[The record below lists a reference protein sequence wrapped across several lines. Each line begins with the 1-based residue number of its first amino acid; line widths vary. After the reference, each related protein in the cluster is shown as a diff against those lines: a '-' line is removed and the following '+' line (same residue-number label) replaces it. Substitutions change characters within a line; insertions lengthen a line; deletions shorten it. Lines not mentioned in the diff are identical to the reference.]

1 MEIDLTENMIVSL
14 YESLLNKIV
23 RELSKEYNKKENL
36 IKVMLI
42 MATNNGYNIL
52 EAKELIKEYE
62 SSKKIIHK

>member
-14 YESLLNKIV
+14 YESLSNKIV

>member
-42 MATNNGYNIL
+42 MATNNGYNMVL
-52 EAKELIKEYE
+52 R
-62 SSKKIIHK
+62 